1 MGCKIAGGWP
11 RLLPAAPHAKPGE
24 LLHLDLLR
32 FLASLG
38 IVLTHSLEFLV
49 RRNERVLSR
58 AHAGLL
64 ALCVD
69 IFFVI
74 SGYVIAH
81 IYAGRIGS
89 VRDYARFLQ
98 RRVARLVPLHLV
110 VLVAWFALYSA
121 LAAAHLPLN
130 HEMSFSPACMAS
142 TVLLLAGVVDC
153 GGRPIGAANWSISA
167 EMVMYLL
174 FPVFL
179 WLVSGG
185 RWRGWALTA
194 LLIAAV
200 WVINDGAT
208 WQEHADVRR
217 AFPAFALGITYY
229 LNRDKLA
236 LLPSPRWGLAVLCLV
251 YAAGVVVAAP
261 DLVVV
266 AIAYAIPAFAIAADC
281 VGVTGAILR
290 RWAPLGQLTYSVY
303 MIHGLII
310 TVLLNGVADK
320 LLKLPL
326 WGMVAATGITYIIIL
341 LTARLSLRWLEEP
354 ARAVINRVGWPHRQR
369 VKHT

>member
-1 MGCKIAGGWP
+1 MAGSWR
-11 RLLPAAPHAKPGE
+11 RLLPAAPHAQPGE

-32 FLASLG
+32 FLASVG

-49 RRNERVLSR
+49 RRDERVLLR
-58 AHAGLL
+58 AHGGLL

-89 VRDYARFLQ
+89 ALDYARFLQ

-110 VLVAWFALYSA
+110 VLVAWFALYLA
-121 LAAAHLPLN
+121 LAAAHLPIN
-130 HEMSFSPACMAS
+130 HEMSFSPACVTS
-142 TVLLLAGVVDC
+142 TVFLLTGVVDC

-174 FPVFL
+174 FPALL
-179 WLVSGG
+179 WFASGA

-200 WVINDGAT
+200 WVIDDGAS
-208 WQEHADVRR
+208 WQEHTDVRR
-217 AFPAFALGITYY
+217 AFPAFALGITFY
-229 LNRDKLA
+229 LNRDRLA
-236 LLPSPRWGLAVLCLV
+236 HLPSPRWGLALSCLA
-251 YAAGVVVAAP
+251 YAAGVVLLAP
-261 DLVVV
+261 DLVIV
-266 AIAYAIPAFAIAADC
+266 AIAYAIPAFAVAADR
-281 VGVTGAILR
+281 VGVTGPALR
-290 RWAPLGQLTYSVY
+290 RWAPLGQLTYSIY

-320 LLKLPL
+320 FLKLPL
-326 WGMVAATGITYIIIL
+326 WGMIAVTGITYIAIL
-341 LTARLSLRWLEEP
+341 ITARISLRWLEEP
-354 ARAVINRVGWPHRQR
+354 ARAAINRVEWPRRQS
-369 VKHT
+369 VKQT